1 MLLMENSEE
10 ELEEWRDIMMSSKGI
25 FSGFGPEKCGCKSI
39 DEFLNGGEGSFGCD
53 DGLETSVEKSLK
65 FDNGSNSLMGVDDNS
80 SVIKTGVSIAQRRAN
95 KRGLNASKLCSPRVR
110 TNSLWPYSSESCSPY
125 VTVSTNISP
134 RTLLES
140 PMLLPNS
147 QVFSLGYLPS
157 SIWMMLSLLNCC
169 VRKTFIQNDYLSPTT
184 GSFASR
190 PLDGDGQMLIS
201 ASSVDAD
208 KGSDGSS
215 SALFKPHTE
224 TTSLSDF
231 HDVNNQCLSLR
242 TLVRVK
248 LDVSSLLSE
257 VNLLGS
263 TPIALP
269 QGGASLSV
277 VLIFCW
283 NNQSC
288 IHDAGPAGSP
298 PDFFFFFFF
307 FLNDLKSCLVYFQS
321 CDSNIVSCFQM
332 LHKNGSSM
340 GDDSRI
346 HDSLDGNQNGIYS
359 HPGTS
364 RTAEDGYNWRKY
376 GQKQVKGSEY
386 PRSYYKCTYPN
397 CPVKKKVE
405 RSHDGQITE
414 IIYKNAHNHPKPQPS
429 RKSTLGS
436 LPFNETADLGDG
448 SGLCMKVN
456 NGPVWRSI
464 QSGYKDVTGSDW
476 RIDGL
481 ETSPTSALT
490 EVSDPLSTTQGKP
503 MGVLGSAGTPEFS
516 SAMVSH
522 EDDEEDATAQ
532 GRFLIEHEGENGSDL
547 KRRKKDGYFAET
559 TLGSRAVREPK
570 VVFETETDAD
580 ILEDGYRWRKYGQ
593 KVVKGNPNP
602 RSYYKC
608 TTPGCTV
615 RKHVERSSRSLRFIL
630 VTYEGK
636 HNHEVPAA
644 RNSAHANSG
653 SGSLTAAATSTQ
665 PSLALPRNSHLPKP
679 EPHAQDLPLHFNTNI
694 GCSNDIFRSKYICN
708 LGAGTPPYYP
718 IKLPALPNTTPYGP
732 FGLSTNHP
740 AYANNMVPAIPEL
753 SFPPPLAFPCSIASC
768 CNPDRSHS
776 TVPSLY
782 AGQQLDESD
791 VKFLRPKQEQKDD
804 SFETDMNSFDHTNVS
819 SSTYNHVLGNFG
831 S

>member
-147 QVFSLGYLPS
+147 Q
-157 SIWMMLSLLNCC
+157 
-169 VRKTFIQNDYLSPTT
+169 LSPTT

-231 HDVNNQCLSLR
+231 HDVNN
-242 TLVRVK
+242 
-248 LDVSSLLSE
+248 
-257 VNLLGS
+257 
-263 TPIALP
+263 
-269 QGGASLSV
+269 
-277 VLIFCW
+277 
-283 NNQSC
+283 
-288 IHDAGPAGSP
+288 
-298 PDFFFFFFF
+298 
-307 FLNDLKSCLVYFQS
+307 
-321 CDSNIVSCFQM
+321 QM

>member
-39 DEFLNGGEGSFGCD
+39 DEFFNSGEGSFGCD
-53 DGLETSVEKSLK
+53 DGAETSVENSLR

-80 SVIKTGVSIAQRRAN
+80 SVIKTGVSIAERRAN
-95 KRGLNASKLCSPRVR
+95 KRGFNASKLCSPQVR
-110 TNSLWPYSSESCSPY
+110 TISLLPHSSESCSPY

-147 QVFSLGYLPS
+147 Q
-157 SIWMMLSLLNCC
+157 
-169 VRKTFIQNDYLSPTT
+169 LSPTT
-184 GSFASR
+184 GSLASR
-190 PLDGDGQMLIS
+190 PLDGDSQMLIS
-201 ASSVDAD
+201 ASSADAD

-231 HDVNNQCLSLR
+231 HDVNNQ
-242 TLVRVK
+242 
-248 LDVSSLLSE
+248 
-257 VNLLGS
+257 
-263 TPIALP
+263 
-269 QGGASLSV
+269 
-277 VLIFCW
+277 
-283 NNQSC
+283 
-288 IHDAGPAGSP
+288 
-298 PDFFFFFFF
+298 
-307 FLNDLKSCLVYFQS
+307 
-321 CDSNIVSCFQM
+321 M
-332 LHKNGSSM
+332 LQENGSSM
-340 GDDSRI
+340 GDDSA
-346 HDSLDGNQNGIYS
+346 LDGNQNGIYS
-359 HPGTS
+359 HTGIA

-397 CPVKKKVE
+397 CLVKKKVE

-429 RKSTLGS
+429 RKSTSGA
-436 LPFNETADLGDG
+436 LPFNETSDVGDG

-464 QSGYKDVTGSDW
+464 QSGCKDVTGSDW

-490 EVSDPLSTTQGKP
+490 EVSDPLLTTQGKQ
-503 MGVLGSAGTPEFS
+503 MGVPGSAGTPEFS
-516 SAMVSH
+516 STLVSH

-532 GRFLIEHEGENGSDL
+532 GCFLNEHEGENGSDL

-559 TLGSRAVREPK
+559 TLGSRAVREPR
-570 VVFETETDAD
+570 VVFEIETDVD

-615 RKHVERSSRSLRFIL
+615 RKHVERSSQSLRFIL

-665 PSLALPRNSHLPKP
+665 PSLALPRSSHLPKP
-679 EPHAQDLPLHFNTNI
+679 EPHTPDLPLHFDTNI
-694 GCSNDIFRSKYICN
+694 GCNNDIFRSSP
-708 LGAGTPPYYP
+708 AYYP
-718 IKLPALPNTTPYGP
+718 IKFPGLPKTTPYGP

-753 SFPPPLAFPCSIASC
+753 SFPPPLGFPCSITSC
-768 CNPDRSHS
+768 CNPDRSHP

-782 AGQQLDESD
+782 AGHKLDESD

-804 SFETDMNSFDHTNVS
+804 SFDTDMNSFDHTNAS